1 MQVTCKAVYGLNL
14 KQRDKVSLQFLRKTD
29 LDCSHDAAFQ
39 LRLKAQHSAENT
51 VAMVTSLDT
60 QKVTGQRHHGH

>member
-29 LDCSHDAAFQ
+29 LDCSHDAAF
-39 LRLKAQHSAENT
+39 
-51 VAMVTSLDT
+51 
-60 QKVTGQRHHGH
+60 